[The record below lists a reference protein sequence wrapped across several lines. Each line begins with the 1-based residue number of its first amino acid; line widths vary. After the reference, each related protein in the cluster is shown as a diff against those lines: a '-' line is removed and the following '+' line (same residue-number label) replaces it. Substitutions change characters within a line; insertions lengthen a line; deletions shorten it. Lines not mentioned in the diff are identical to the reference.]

1 MSQTADKHTKSLL
14 NRVSRIRGQLD
25 AVERAITANAEC
37 AAILQQATA
46 CRGAL
51 DGLITQVVEH
61 HVREHVIDPKAKP
74 GDPHNQ
80 AAEELIE
87 IVHSFLK

>member
-1 MSQTADKHTKSLL
+1 MTHALKDTKKLL
-14 NRVSRIRGQLD
+14 ARVRRIRGQLE
-25 AVERAITANAEC
+25 AVERAISSSAEC

-51 DGLITQVVEH
+51 DGLIAEVVEGH
-61 HVREHVIDPKAKP
+61 IREHVIDPDARASDTRTK
-74 GDPHNQ
+74 
-80 AAEELIE
+80 AAEELVG